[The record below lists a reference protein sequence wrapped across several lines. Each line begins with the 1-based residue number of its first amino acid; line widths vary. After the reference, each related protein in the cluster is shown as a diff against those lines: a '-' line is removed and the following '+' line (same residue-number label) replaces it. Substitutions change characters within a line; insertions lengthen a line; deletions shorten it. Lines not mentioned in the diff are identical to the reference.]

1 MIIQKTRIILL
12 SAAISASFISGWQVN
27 GWRLGEKM
35 QARETEISKNASQ
48 ANFEARLLIRQAYE
62 KKINQLEQQA
72 KKAQEEKQKLQ
83 SLNKELSEK
92 NDEHAQ
98 RIKCY
103 KTLQNVTLPN
113 VTKRYMCVC
122 HVCVCVCV
130 CHVCALPC

>member
-92 NDEHAQ
+92 NDEHA
-98 RIKCY
+98 KEYENALSTPDCADWDS
-103 KTLQNVTLPN
+103 LP
-113 VTKRYMCVC
+113 VSCPVRVFG
-122 HVCVCVCV
+122 
-130 CHVCALPC
+130 AE